1 MDITSLYTV
10 IPNEE
15 GLLAIKYLFL
25 LYSPTDAAPQFLEKH
40 TPFINETKKWQRN
53 IFLGGWSSEQKL

>member
-25 LYSPTDAAPQFLEKH
+25 LYSPTDAASQGL
-40 TPFINETKKWQRN
+40 
-53 IFLGGWSSEQKL
+53 SSEQKL

>member
-1 MDITSLYTV
+1 MDITSLCTV

-40 TPFINETKKWQRN
+40 TPFIDETKKWQGN
-53 IFLGGWSSEQKL
+53 IFLERWSSEQKL

>member
-40 TPFINETKKWQRN
+40 TPFIDVTKKWQGN
-53 IFLGGWSSEQKL
+53 IFLERWSSEQKL

>member
-25 LYSPTDAAPQFLEKH
+25 LYSPTDAAQQFLEKH
-40 TPFINETKKWQRN
+40 TPFIDETKKWQGN
-53 IFLGGWSSEQKL
+53 IFLERWSSEQKL